1 MDNALPP
8 EDYAAA
14 LQVAA
19 QCWCDVTTEHLV
31 MEPALAEAFAR
42 RLAAQRG
49 LAGQYARQVAAW
61 MDTARQ
67 SARDVAFYQ
76 GLLDACGAALGDAAR
91 VADDGSVADAPLRG
105 KVPELVAS
113 LVEENRR
120 LRRLLALAH
129 DSSTHRTYGDDGELS
144 CGACRVDF
152 VRDPVRTI
160 EEKLAARAMFELKA
174 AAARGDWPPDAAR
187 KAVVDQGC

>member
-8 EDYAAA
+8 DDYAAA

-31 MEPALAEAFAR
+31 MEPALAEAFAQ
-42 RLAAQRG
+42 RLAAWIDTARQSARIDT
-49 LAGQYARQVAAW
+49 ARQYARQVAAW

-67 SARDVAFYQ
+67 YARDVAFYQ

-91 VADDGSVADAPLRG
+91 VADDGSVADAPLRA

-120 LRRLLALAH
+120 LREALSRPVA
-129 DSSTHRTYGDDGELS
+129 DVAMPDTPGGLTIELP
-144 CGACRVDF
+144 GF
-152 VRDPVRTI
+152 LRDPQR
-160 EEKLAARAMFELKA
+160 KLI
-174 AAARGDWPPDAAR
+174 
-187 KAVVDQGC
+187 